1 MSKPLKRA
9 QTHEQKYFR
18 RQQILAAAQ
27 QYFLDVGYH
36 AFTMANL
43 AKSAGVVKGTLYLYF
58 KTREEVLLTLY
69 NQSLIRWS
77 DIFIDRLSDG
87 MADLDYV
94 EILYKTALEDEIF
107 IPLLSRLE
115 QVIEHNVS
123 IDNLIESK
131 RLFIQRLALMAQA
144 TAPALALNQAQ
155 SSDAMRSLG
164 ILLMGATQ
172 SDLAPSL
179 AGDAIPPD
187 VLAFVDLFSSK
198 TMFTTNA
205 CRIIA
210 GIRTTEYETL

>member
-1 MSKPLKRA
+1 MSKPLRRA
-9 QTHEQKYFR
+9 QTHEQKHFR
-18 RQQILAAAQ
+18 RQQILEAAQ
-27 QYFLDVGYH
+27 RHFLDVGYH

-77 DIFIDRLSDG
+77 DIFIGRLSAN

-94 EILYKTALEDEIF
+94 EILYKTAREDEVF

-144 TAPALALNQAQ
+144 TEPALALNQAQ
-155 SSDAMRSLG
+155 SSEAMRSLG
-164 ILLMGATQ
+164 ILLIGATQ

-187 VLAFVDLFSSK
+187 VMAFVDLFASK

-210 GIRTTEYETL
+210 GIRTTEDETL